1 MVRRMFWV
9 AVLAALAVG
18 LLVGYVLRARRVPSI
33 EERAEEAQQELRKTV
48 EKLTR

>member
-1 MVRRMFWV
+1 MIRRTFWV

-33 EERAEEAQQELRKTV
+33 EERADEVQKDLRKSLD
-48 EKLTR
+48 KLTR